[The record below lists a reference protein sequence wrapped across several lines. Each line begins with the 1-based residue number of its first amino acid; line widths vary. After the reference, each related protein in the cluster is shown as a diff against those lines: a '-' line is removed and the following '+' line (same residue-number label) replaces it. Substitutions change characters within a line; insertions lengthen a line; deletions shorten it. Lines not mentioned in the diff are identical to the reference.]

1 MMTEFLNQIIFL
13 SFIEKHY
20 GASLETTTK

>member
-1 MMTEFLNQIIFL
+1 MKTEFLNQIISL
-13 SFIEKHY
+13 TFIDKHY